1 MKNPLRSIYYTICYD
16 ISIFVFTENTELGV
30 SMIYNVYTPALE
42 DKIRYTY
49 TYGIR

>member
-1 MKNPLRSIYYTICYD
+1 M
-16 ISIFVFTENTELGV
+16 FVSTKNTEFGV

-49 TYGIR
+49 AYCIR

>member
-1 MKNPLRSIYYTICYD
+1 M
-16 ISIFVFTENTELGV
+16 SIFVCTENTEFGV

-49 TYGIR
+49 IYDIR